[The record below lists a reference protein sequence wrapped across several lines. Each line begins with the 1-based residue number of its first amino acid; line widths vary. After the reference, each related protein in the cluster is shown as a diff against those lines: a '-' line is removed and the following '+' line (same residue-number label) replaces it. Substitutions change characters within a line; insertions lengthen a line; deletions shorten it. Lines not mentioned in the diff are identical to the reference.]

1 MCATLNSMG
10 INTAE
15 RQPAR
20 RQSWIRALL
29 CNLYAILLKEK
40 KKKRRFPRLSSSFL
54 ALPSL
59 SPQKHWEQCDY
70 VGLDH

>member
-40 KKKRRFPRLSSSFL
+40 KKKAFSSPEQLISCSSQPLSSE
-54 ALPSL
+54 AL
-59 SPQKHWEQCDY
+59 
-70 VGLDH
+70 GAM

>member
-40 KKKRRFPRLSSSFL
+40 KKKGVFL
-54 ALPSL
+54 A
-59 SPQKHWEQCDY
+59 
-70 VGLDH
+70 